1 MDRGTRYRRRVAQI
15 GTLNERTLHRQLKAL
30 VALPGD
36 RFEVELGGYVI
47 DVVRGDQLIE
57 IQTGPLGPLGAK
69 LDALLDAHDVTIV
82 HPISVRTWLH
92 AEGLPVRRSPIR
104 RSIHHV
110 FHELVSIPTLLDH
123 PHLRLE
129 IVLIEEDTYR
139 RRDPRLRRRLGGW
152 RTLDRSLRSV
162 VARTLLESADDL
174 VRLVPPGLPDP
185 FTTLDLSQGA
195 GIPRD
200 LAQRMAYCLR
210 ALGRLEDAGRS
221 RAGNHYRMVLGTPRL

>member
-1 MDRGTRYRRRVAQI
+1 VAQI

-30 VALPGD
+30 VARPGD

-47 DVVRGDQLIE
+47 DVVRGEQLIE
-57 IQTGPLGPLGAK
+57 IQTGPLGPLAAK
-69 LDALLDAHDVTIV
+69 LDALLDVHDVTIV

-92 AEGLPVRRSPIR
+92 VPDRPARRSPLR

-123 PHLRLE
+123 PHLQLE
-129 IVLIEEDTYR
+129 VVLIEEDTYR
-139 RRDPRLRRRLGGW
+139 RRDPTLRRRLGGW

-162 VARTLLESADDL
+162 VERTLLTSTDDL

-185 FTTLDLSQGA
+185 FTTRELSERA
-195 GIPRD
+195 RIPRD

-210 ALGRLEDAGRS
+210 ALGRFEEAERS
-221 RAGNHYRMVLGTPRL
+221 RAGIHYRLVPGTRAGER